1 MADPIY
7 VVDLSHYQKPTDF
20 KAAYNFGVRGIIHKA
35 SEGTGFVDKNYK
47 PMRQKCEGSGIFWGA
62 YHYFRPGNIEAQVN
76 HFVKTADPAPGT
88 LMALDHEER
97 GCSAADA
104 EQFLRLLEAKIGRKG
119 VLYSGHLIKEQLGK
133 NINTYLGSCR
143 LWVAEWDSS
152 PTHQAS
158 WKDLWLHQF
167 TGDGKGPLPHSVPG
181 LGTNIDINRF
191 YGTMEELTE
200 QWGGGDP
207 VSAEPAQP
215 AGPFTPTKGLI
226 TSWGQATLN
235 LLGANPPIPLKV
247 DGSHGARTMAALKD
261 WQTKHDVMATGQF
274 DQETC
279 QQLMMALEDWN
290 SSRT

>member
-1 MADPIY
+1 MEDTIY

-20 KAAYNFGVRGIIHKA
+20 KAAFNFGVRGVIHKVT
-35 SEGTGFVDKNYK
+35 EGVSYVDPNYA

-76 HFVKTADPAPGT
+76 HFIKNAKPSPGT

-119 VLYSGHLIKEQLGK
+119 VLYSGHLIKEQLGHQVSE
-133 NINTYLGSCR
+133 YLGSCR

-167 TGDGKGPLPHSVPG
+167 TGDGKGPQPHSVPG

-191 YGTMEELTE
+191 YGTIEELTE
-200 QWGGGDP
+200 TWGGGDASGTP
-207 VSAEPAQP
+207 LLV
-215 AGPFTPTKGLI
+215 GPYVPTKGNV
-226 TSWGQATLN
+226 TAWGQATLN
-235 LLGANPPIPLKV
+235 MLGANPPLRM
-247 DGSHGARTMAALKD
+247 DGSHGSRTMAALKD
-261 WQTKHDVMATGQF
+261 WQMKHDVMATGLF

-279 QQLMMALEDWN
+279 QQMLMALEDWN
-290 SSRT
+290 SSR